1 MGATPIN
8 SKRVR
13 RQKLDCHIEIR
24 PDGSRELLI
33 EGRPIMGLAEVAEA
47 LGVRVQNVDHVPG
60 VPETVTKIR
69 ATRIWLGSEV
79 DHFADLRRIRK
90 AAYGR

>member
-1 MGATPIN
+1 MATSIN

-24 PDGSRELLI
+24 PDGTRELLI
-33 EGRPIMGLAEVAEA
+33 EGQPIMGLAEVAEA

-69 ATRIWLGSEV
+69 ATRVWLGSEI
-79 DHFADLRRIRK
+79 DEFAASRRARK
-90 AAYGR
+90 AASGR